1 MKRCTDSYR
10 EPLQQVISGIL
21 VNRLVLKISLA
32 DAPRVNR
39 YALLLAF
46 LLGLRGLSS
55 GLHRAIRSGIKISS
69 IRQSLFGKVQK
80 ISPQFLAILSKMRVI
95 TKFQLC

>member
-21 VNRLVLKISLA
+21 VNRLVLKFPLA

-55 GLHRAIRSGIKISS
+55 GLHRAIRSGIKISLT
-69 IRQSLFGKVQK
+69 QMKYVVYYT
-80 ISPQFLAILSKMRVI
+80 ATILW
-95 TKFQLC
+95 QGGL